1 MSDEITAFPVGIRCF
16 ERRYCSV
23 DPGAQTLLCKSNRML
38 SCPNGALPI
47 AEDFDASVSVMS
59 CGSSDTKAATGPLN
73 IWPVGRL
80 YNAG

>member
-1 MSDEITAFPVGIRCF
+1 MSDEITAFPVGIRCVK
-16 ERRYCSV
+16 RRYCSV

-47 AEDFDASVSVMS
+47 ADDFDASVSVMS

-73 IWPVGRL
+73 IWPVV
-80 YNAG
+80 

>member
-1 MSDEITAFPVGIRCF
+1 MSDEITASPVDRRCVK
-16 ERRYCSV
+16 RRYCIV
-23 DPGAQTLLCKSNRML
+23 DPGAQTLLCKSKRML

-47 AEDFDASVSVMS
+47 AIDFDASVSVMS

>member
-1 MSDEITAFPVGIRCF
+1 MTRSLLFRSAYDVLKEGIVAF
-16 ERRYCSV
+16 
-23 DPGAQTLLCKSNRML
+23 DPGAQTLLFKSNRML

-47 AEDFDASVSVMS
+47 ADDFDASVSVMS
-59 CGSSDTKAATGPLN
+59 CGSCDIAATGPLN